1 MYCIYLRKSRADL
14 EAEAR
19 GEGETLAVHK
29 RRLLEL
35 AKRRSLPIGEI
46 YAEVLSGDTIA
57 DRPEMQ
63 RLLRDLER
71 GRWEGVL
78 CNDIDRL
85 GRGDGSDQA
94 RILKTFKY
102 TGARIITPYKD
113 YDPRTSESDEEHLE
127 FEQQFARFEYRHIK
141 RRMWAGRVASAQAG
155 YWQSPKAPF
164 GYRRVRVDNGRRW
177 TLEPESAE
185 AEAVRM
191 IYDLYGASDAGKQV
205 IANRLND
212 MGFRT
217 LSGRPFDMSAIGTIL
232 RNPVY
237 LGKVRWNYRRQKSAI
252 IDGVEV
258 KSRPRSDECMIC
270 DGLHPALV
278 TQAQWDAVQ
287 ARLSSHS
294 EVRCHRGSDLKNP
307 LAGLLICGECGH
319 TMIMTPLYN
328 RKSASAYRCITHG
341 CSTSGIDASY
351 VLGTV
356 KAVLERW
363 STLSDRPDA
372 AIDLPDFLPSS
383 AQQLEAATAA
393 LGALEEQQER
403 LQDLL
408 ETGIYD
414 TQTYLQRMAKLK
426 TRLAAARE
434 ELADLS
440 HRRDPIA
447 AIIAMREDILHIL
460 DVWDASGAAEMNKLL
475 QRVIDHIIYRK
486 ERRCTRAEDPSA
498 LLQMTV
504 YPKL

>member
-19 GEGETLAVHK
+19 GEGETLAVHRK
-29 RRLLEL
+29 RLIEL
-35 AKRRSLPIGEI
+35 AERRGLPIGEI

-94 RILKTFKY
+94 RILKTFKF

-113 YDPRTSESDEEHLE
+113 YDPRASESDEEHLE

-164 GYRRVRVDNGRRW
+164 GYRRVRVDNSRRC
-177 TLEPESAE
+177 TLEPDPAE

-191 IYDLYGASDAGKQV
+191 VYDLYGAGDAGKQI

-217 LSGRPFDMSAIGTIL
+217 LSGRLFDMSAVGTML

-237 LGKVRWNYRRQKSAI
+237 LGKVRWNYRRQQSAI
-252 IDGVEV
+252 VDGVEV

-270 DGLHPALV
+270 DGLHPALI

-287 ARLSSHS
+287 TRLAGHP
-294 EVRCHRGSDLKNP
+294 EVRCHRGSDLRNP
-307 LAGLLICGECGH
+307 LAGLLVCGECGRA
-319 TMIMTPLYN
+319 MVMTPLYH
-328 RKSASAYRCITHG
+328 RRASTAYRCVTHG
-341 CSTSGIDASY
+341 CPTSGIDASY

-356 KAVLERW
+356 KSVLERW
-363 STLSDRPDA
+363 ATLGDRPEDA
-372 AIDLPDFLPSS
+372 AGLTDVLPST
-383 AQQLEAATAA
+383 AQQLDAARTT
-393 LGALEEQQER
+393 LNALESQQER

-408 ETGIYD
+408 ETGVYD

-426 TRLAAARE
+426 PRLTAARE
-434 ELADLS
+434 ELAELNS
-440 HRRDPIA
+440 RRDPIA
-447 AIIAMREDILHIL
+447 AIIAMREDILHVL
-460 DVWDASGAAEMNKLL
+460 DVWDASGAAELNILL
-475 QRVIDHIIYRK
+475 KRVIDHIIYRK
-486 ERRCTRAEDPSA
+486 ARRCTRADDPSA
-498 LLQMTV
+498 FLEMTV
-504 YPKL
+504 YPRT